1 MRNLKP
7 CSEQKSIPKIHKQ
20 FKTSIKIHKRPTMKI
35 GRNKRGMIGIE
46 AAIILIAFVI
56 VASAFSYMVISMG
69 LASTQR
75 GKETIT
81 SSLQEVLSPLIVDG
95 SITIKTESQKV
106 TGIII
111 PLKVSGVSY
120 VPMGANRT
128 VVTLKIKYA
137 DTSKDPVS
145 YPNIYVGVNTT
156 IDPAKTGFTD
166 ILDKLKFK
174 YEDINATAQLFLEEN
189 NKDDAFDF
197 FEKGYLVIKL
207 DPSLDL
213 TSRCEVYIEIR
224 PEKGAPLTINFII
237 PANLPTGNHYITVV

>member
-1 MRNLKP
+1 
-7 CSEQKSIPKIHKQ
+7 
-20 FKTSIKIHKRPTMKI
+20 MKI

-69 LASTQR
+69 LVSTQR

-81 SSLQEVLSPLIVDG
+81 SSLQEVLSPLIIDG
-95 SITIKTESQKV
+95 SITIKTESQRV

-137 DTSKDPVS
+137 NTSKEPVS

-166 ILDKLKFK
+166 ILDGLNFT
-174 YEDINATAQLFLEEN
+174 YNGINATAQLFLEEN

-207 DPSLDL
+207 DPNLDL
-213 TSRCEVYIEIR
+213 TSRCEVYIEVR

-237 PANLPTGNHYITVV
+237 PANLPTGKHYITVV

>member
-1 MRNLKP
+1 
-7 CSEQKSIPKIHKQ
+7 
-20 FKTSIKIHKRPTMKI
+20 MKI

-69 LASTQR
+69 LVSTQR

-81 SSLQEVLSPLIVDG
+81 SSLQEVLSPLIIDG
-95 SITIKTESQKV
+95 SITIKTESQRV

-137 DTSKDPVS
+137 NTSKNPVS

-166 ILDKLKFK
+166 ILDGLKFTH
-174 YEDINATAQLFLEEN
+174 DGISATAQLFLEEN

-207 DPSLDL
+207 DPNLDL
-213 TSRCEVYIEIR
+213 TSRCEVYIEVR

-237 PANLPTGNHYITVV
+237 PANLPTGKHYITVV